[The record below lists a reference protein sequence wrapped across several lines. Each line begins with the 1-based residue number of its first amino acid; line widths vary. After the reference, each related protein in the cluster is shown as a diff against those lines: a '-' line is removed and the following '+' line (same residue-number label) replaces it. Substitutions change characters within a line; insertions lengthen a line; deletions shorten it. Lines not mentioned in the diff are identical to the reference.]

1 MNIGEIIVAIFA
13 ILMFSV
19 TLIIIFAPRDV
30 IKEVIKDDDTDKKKR
45 KR

>member
-13 ILMFSV
+13 ILMFSI
-19 TLIIIFAPRDV
+19 TLIVIFAPRDD
-30 IKEVIKDDDTDKKKR
+30 IKEILKDDDTDKKKR